1 MSQTVIKIKGLS
13 KRYRLGII
21 SSGSFISDLNSAF
34 FRLLGYTDPNKKVNL
49 YGDENK
55 KNKLALSNI
64 NLKITKGEILG
75 IIGSNGAGKSTLLKI
90 ISRITSPSSGTV
102 KIRGKVAS
110 LLEIGTGF
118 HPELTGREN
127 IYLNGSIMGM
137 TKKEINLKINQIINF
152 SGIGN
157 YIDTPVKRYS
167 SGMGVR
173 LGFSIAAHLEPD
185 ILLVDEVLAVGD
197 AEFQKKCLGKMESV
211 SRLGRTVIFIS
222 HNMDAIQALC
232 SRAILMKNGQIIY
245 DSIPKKTILHYL
257 KNDDSINFFK
267 SSDKNKLNLKGL
279 KFLTA
284 KVKPSKGN
292 IINVH
297 SGFKIEIKCFCS
309 LENASVDITLELY
322 TNNQIKLLHTGNL
335 ISNRSKLIPGEYKFE
350 AHFPKNILNCGIY
363 KLKIWSGLSGI
374 EKIASI
380 DKFIKFEIHEG
391 GVTKNIKQFPG
402 ILKPNIVFKTDRI
415 CNQNSNISPKQFKI

>member
-13 KRYRLGII
+13 KRYQLGII

-34 FRLLGYTDPNKKVNL
+34 FRLLGYNDPNKKINL
-49 YGDENK
+49 YDDENK
-55 KNKLALSNI
+55 TNKLALSNI

-257 KNDDSINFFK
+257 KNDESINFFK

-284 KVKPSKGN
+284 KVKPLKGN

-297 SGFKIEIKCFCS
+297 SGFKIEIICFCS
-309 LENASVDITLELY
+309 LEKASVDITFELY

-335 ISNRSKLIPGEYKFE
+335 ISNRSELIPGKYKFE
-350 AHFPKNILNCGIY
+350 AHFPKDILNSGIY

-391 GVTKNIKQFPG
+391 GVKKAS
-402 ILKPNIVFKTDRI
+402 
-415 CNQNSNISPKQFKI
+415 SNFLGY